1 MALPSGSINGGTGLR
16 ERPLGELVGK
26 LAAETSTLVR
36 QEVRLAKAELLEK
49 LESMREDAARRGKLA
64 GLGSAF
70 VAGAT
75 AVGLVSLGLLAA
87 LLVALFAI
95 AIPVSA
101 AVAIVLVLFLA
112 VTGVLGYVGVERMR
126 KAAES
131 PGGDVWRPVPQK
143 TIETLKED
151 IEWVK
156 QPTRSDMTS
165 SRPASE

>member
-1 MALPSGSINGGTGLR
+1 VAPSGRINGSAGLR
-16 ERPLGELVGK
+16 DRPLSELVAR
-26 LAAETSTLVR
+26 LATETSTLVR

-49 LESMREDAARRGKLA
+49 LESMREDATRRGKLA

-101 AVAIVLVLFLA
+101 AVAIVLVFFLA
-112 VTGVLGYVGVERMR
+112 VTGVLGYFGIEQVRT
-126 KAAES
+126 AAET
-131 PGGDVWRPVPQK
+131 PRGDVWRPVPEQ

-156 QPTRSDMTS
+156 QPTRSDVTS
-165 SRPASE
+165 NRPASE